1 MAQQLTEVFLYELIK
16 VITFNK
22 SVTDICVEHLKY
34 QYLPTSEYKKIFKF
48 ICNYYKANEIP
59 PTIGIVSQQFA
70 NVKEIQKIMNK
81 VSDVGEVDYNI
92 LLQQLEKFIKQA
104 MFVDSYEYIVERY
117 NLDKK
122 EEAYQL
128 MQEVAQEIQD
138 FSLANKQIEF
148 DAIFGGFENRNKERA
163 LNNIDCE
170 AEMNKIPIGIDELDA
185 LMKGGTDKT
194 DTVLFLAQSGVGKTK
209 LLRWAGVS
217 AARRGFKVLHI
228 QAEGSK
234 EEALRG
240 YDSTW
245 TGVKNQDIQ
254 YSNINKETHE
264 KINKV
269 VKNVTHIGGEIYVKA
284 YEQFT
289 TPTLKEVRDYIIE
302 LQKDVGKI
310 DVLILDYLEL
320 FNPGDGR
327 KYTVEQERER
337 RRMLGKL
344 LKNIAIEFNI
354 RVYTA
359 TQASNIPLQQSE
371 DPNFVMTRNHLSEF
385 KNAAEPFSVF
395 ITLNQTS
402 DEKNL
407 NIMRLRVDKLRNYPS
422 NVTIKIAQKYSKDR
436 FYDRK
441 RTMDEFYFPEDEE

>member
-1 MAQQLTEVFLYELIK
+1 
-16 VITFNK
+16 
-22 SVTDICVEHLKY
+22 
-34 QYLPTSEYKKIFKF
+34 
-48 ICNYYKANEIP
+48 
-59 PTIGIVSQQFA
+59 
-70 NVKEIQKIMNK
+70 
-81 VSDVGEVDYNI
+81 
-92 LLQQLEKFIKQA
+92 
-104 MFVDSYEYIVERY
+104 
-117 NLDKK
+117 
-122 EEAYQL
+122 
-128 MQEVAQEIQD
+128 
-138 FSLANKQIEF
+138 
-148 DAIFGGFENRNKERA
+148 
-163 LNNIDCE
+163 
-170 AEMNKIPIGIDELDA
+170 MNKIPIGIDELDA